1 MSIVLQLK
9 RENIIE
15 AIFSYLETNMSF
27 DMGNYFVDEEDG
39 TVQVTLKLT
48 KRLPFNSTL
57 QLITINETASEL
69 YSVNSYTSIFYY
81 KFIMHNNFIS

>member
-9 RENIIE
+9 WENIIE

-27 DMGNYFVDEEDG
+27 DMGNYYVDEEDG

-69 YSVNSYTSIFYY
+69 YSVNSYTFILYY
-81 KFIMHNNFIS
+81 KFYHV

>member
-1 MSIVLQLK
+1 
-9 RENIIE
+9 
-15 AIFSYLETNMSF
+15 MSF

-69 YSVNSYTSIFYY
+69 YSVNSYTFIFYY
-81 KFIMHNNFIS
+81 KFIIHNNFIS

>member
-1 MSIVLQLK
+1 
-9 RENIIE
+9 
-15 AIFSYLETNMSF
+15 MSF
-27 DMGNYFVDEEDG
+27 DMENYFVDEEDG

-69 YSVNSYTSIFYY
+69 YSVNSYTLIFYY

>member
-9 RENIIE
+9 QENIIE

-69 YSVNSYTSIFYY
+69 YSVNSYTFIFYY

>member
-1 MSIVLQLK
+1 MSIVHQLK
-9 RENIIE
+9 WENIIE

-69 YSVNSYTSIFYY
+69 YSVNSYTFIFYY
-81 KFIMHNNFIS
+81 KFIIHNNFIS

>member
-9 RENIIE
+9 WENIIE

-27 DMGNYFVDEEDG
+27 DMGNYYVDEEDG
-39 TVQVTLKLT
+39 TVEVTLKLT

-69 YSVNSYTSIFYY
+69 YSVNSYTFILYY
-81 KFIMHNNFIS
+81 KFYHV